1 MSAENASTWRQDTIR
16 TLVVDDHELARE
28 SLKYMLSDAA
38 GIEVVGEAGNGL
50 EALLQCSRL
59 LPDLV
64 MMDVRMPEMDGLT
77 ATRELKGKHP
87 KISVLMLTM
96 HDNPDYLLEALKAG
110 ASGYV
115 LKDAEEE
122 AVVSAVRQVRD
133 GESPLDPKLSARL
146 LKRMAAGQDGRRP
159 VRKAS
164 GPPAQPLTRRE
175 GEVLQKLKLGH
186 TNRQIAGELYV
197 SVGTV
202 KNHVEHIIQK
212 LGVSDRTQAVVRSL
226 EMGLLEL
233 SD

>member
-1 MSAENASTWRQDTIR
+1 MSTENGSERDVIR

-28 SLKYMLSDAA
+28 SLKYMLQDAA
-38 GIEVVGEAGNGL
+38 GIEVIGEAHNGQ

-59 LPDLV
+59 QPDLV
-64 MMDVRMPEMDGLT
+64 LMDVRMPEMDGLT
-77 ATRELKGKHP
+77 ATRELKGRHP

-122 AVVSAVRQVRD
+122 EVVSAVRQVRD
-133 GESPLDPKLSARL
+133 GESPMDPKLSARL
-146 LKRMAAGQDGRRP
+146 LRRL
-159 VRKAS
+159 AS
-164 GPPAQPLTRRE
+164 GQEARPRPRKTEGPPVQSLTRRE
-175 GEVLQKLKLGH
+175 SEVLQLLKLGY